1 MSEIKLATFNV
12 EWMVSIFGGRWTN
25 WQAPTIPVS
34 FPGRKIGDI
43 ELEPITDVHGL
54 CRRLAGVIQE
64 MGAQIIGIE
73 EGPPLKAQM
82 EAFVNQFLNDE
93 YVVHH
98 SNARWQSITALVHRS
113 LADSVAAWQPALPNM
128 SKMWSAIPFYPWGL
142 IGADE
147 RQNHACDRHPLLLSF
162 TPQPGKEL
170 RIMVLHTKSKFS
182 KLTTKAQWL
191 ARDREAILDALTAR
205 AKLSAEI
212 FRVREFLNQ
221 ALAAGESPQ
230 SIVVMGDLNDGP
242 FAELIE
248 REFMIHNIVDELV
261 GTLLRPDAHFRHAMT
276 PDVLRT
282 AATTRFP
289 DPVQDGQIVEELID
303 HMLVSPAI
311 WQEMGPYRVKANAC
325 QVETAVYEQHNADT
339 GIVRKR
345 DLRPSDH
352 KPVSVVL
359 EF

>member
-1 MSEIKLATFNV
+1 MSEIKIATFNV

-25 WQAPTIPVS
+25 WQAPTIPAS

-43 ELEPITDVHGL
+43 ELEPIDDVHGL

-82 EAFVNQFLNDE
+82 EAFVQQFLDDE

-98 SNARWQSITALVHRS
+98 SNARWQSITALVHRTV
-113 LADSVAAWQPALPNM
+113 ADQVAAWQPALPNM
-128 SKMWSAIPFYPWGL
+128 NHMWSGIPFYPWGL
-142 IGADE
+142 LGADE
-147 RQNHACDRHPLLLSF
+147 RQKHACDRHPLLLSF
-162 TPQPGKEL
+162 IPQPGKEL

-182 KLTTKAQWL
+182 KLKTKEQWL

-221 ALAAGESPQ
+221 ALATGPSPQ

-261 GTLLRPDAHFRHAMT
+261 GTLLLPDTHFRHAMP
-276 PDVLRT
+276 PDVLRM

-311 WQEMGPYRVKANAC
+311 WQEMGPYRVKPNSC
-325 QVETAVYEQHNADT
+325 QVETAAYEQHNADT

-352 KPVSVVL
+352 KPVSVVV